1 VPSFASLPLYEA
13 WLKGESPG
21 PTTAAMISPGGFQ
34 AYEHQWAMTAA
45 FDMHA
50 KMGRAR
56 VAARVRA
63 LNDQLKQGLAA
74 MKPVR
79 VITPMAADVSGG
91 IVAFEV
97 AGLKPDQVVAK
108 LLEKN
113 VVASTSPY
121 RVTYARLSAGLIN
134 DEQEVDAALRAVRG
148 LAGA

>member
-1 VPSFASLPLYEA
+1 M
-13 WLKGESPG
+13 KGEAPG
-21 PTTAAMISPGGFQ
+21 PTTAAMVSPGGFQ
-34 AYEHQWAMTAA
+34 AYEHQWAMKAA
-45 FDMHA
+45 FDMQA
-50 KMGRAR
+50 KLGRAR
-56 VAARVRA
+56 VATRIRA

-74 MKPVR
+74 MKQVR
-79 VITPMAADVSGG
+79 VHTPLAADVSGG

-97 AGLKPDQVVAK
+97 AGLKPEQVVAK

-113 VVASTSPY
+113 IIASTSPY